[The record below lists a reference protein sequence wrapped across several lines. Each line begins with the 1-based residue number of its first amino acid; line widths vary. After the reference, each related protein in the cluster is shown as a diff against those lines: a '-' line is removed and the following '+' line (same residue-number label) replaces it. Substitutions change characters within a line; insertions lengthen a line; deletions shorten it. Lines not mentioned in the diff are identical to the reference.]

1 MNQQHSLLQAALSA
15 VATGCGAAKHVQRE
29 LESVREVTKDDR
41 SPVTVADFA
50 VQALVWMSLNESL
63 DAPLIVGEES
73 ADLLRNVNQAAVLD
87 AVVSTVK
94 SARSDVTTAQ
104 VLDAIDACNHDGTAD
119 SYWTLDP
126 IDGTKGFLRQQQF
139 AIALGYIEHG
149 EVVLGVM
156 GCPSLPVDH
165 AAPLDTADSEG
176 VLYAAS
182 KGAGAWEYP
191 ACDPQCTPRQVHAN
205 SWSAGQTT
213 RTCESVESGHSKQD
227 ETAAVLKKLGS
238 PSAPVRLDSQ
248 CKYALVA
255 RNQADAYLRM
265 PTRKGYVEKIWDH
278 AAGMIIATEAGALV
292 SDVTGAPLDFTQG
305 ATLQNNRGVICAV
318 PGLHESIIEIISAL
332 GVGAGA

>member
-1 MNQQHSLLQAALSA
+1 MNQQHPMLQAALSA
-15 VATGCGAAKHVQRE
+15 VATGCGAAKHVQRQ

-63 DAPLIVGEES
+63 NAPLIVGEES
-73 ADLLRNVNQAAVLD
+73 ADLLRNASQAAVLD
-87 AVVSTVK
+87 AVVSTVQA
-94 SARSDVTTAQ
+94 ARSDSTTAQ
-104 VLDAIDACNHDGTAD
+104 VLDAIDACNHDGSAD

-126 IDGTKGFLRQQQF
+126 IDGTKGFLREQQF
-139 AIALGYIEHG
+139 AIALGYIENG

-156 GCPSLPVDH
+156 GCPSLPVDQTAALDH
-165 AAPLDTADSEG
+165 ADEQG
-176 VLYAAS
+176 VMYAAM
-182 KGAGAWEYP
+182 KGAGTWEYA
-191 ACDPQCTPRQVHAN
+191 ACNPQCTPRQVHAN
-205 SWSAGQTT
+205 TWDDGNTI

-227 ETAAVLKKLGS
+227 ETAAVLKELGS

-278 AAGMIIATEAGALV
+278 AAGMIIATEAGAIV
-292 SDVTGAPLDFTQG
+292 SDVTGIPLDFTQG

-318 PGLHESIIEIISAL
+318 PGLHQRIIETISAL